1 MALLQR
7 CAKGAEKHG
16 STLIFHSF
24 MRVTR
29 AAREGIFSLRLGS
42 GGSLP
47 IRKPLSAFMAALSVR
62 TYSETVFSVKAFDDN

>member
-1 MALLQR
+1 
-7 CAKGAEKHG
+7 
-16 STLIFHSF
+16 

-42 GGSLP
+42 GGSFP

-62 TYSETVFSVKAFDDN
+62 MLSETVFSVKAFDDN